1 MSNPAESR
9 NPRTYLDHN
18 ATTPLAA
25 EALAAMQPFWT
36 ERFGN
41 SSSPHGM
48 GLEAA
53 RAIESARIDVA
64 DLLGCAPDR
73 VVLTGGGSESINTA
87 IEAAGRLFP
96 ERTGFVCSA
105 VEHPASAAP
114 IARLAR
120 ERGAEPRVVG
130 VDANGTFDRAE
141 LLDAIDA
148 NTAAVSLIWGNNET
162 GVVQPRDLL
171 EAVRDR
177 CREVG
182 ALLHLD
188 AVQMAG
194 KARMDVEELDADL
207 VSISGHKFHG
217 PKGTGALFVRDDERF
232 RPLLIG
238 GSHEGMRRAGT
249 VATPSVV
256 GLGAAARAALEHL
269 EDESAMAHMRA
280 QRDRLENALLERL
293 EGAHVNG
300 RDAVRT
306 PNTSNVSFT
315 GVHGNALLTL
325 LSEREVYVSTGS
337 ACGSKKRKPSP
348 ILLAMGVDEEL
359 AGASLRLSIARTTTD
374 EEIERGV
381 EAIVASVEQLRELA
395 PA

>member
-1 MSNPAESR
+1 V
-9 NPRTYLDHN
+9 RTYLDHN

-25 EALAAMQPFWT
+25 EALAAMQPYWT

-48 GLEAA
+48 GVEAA

-64 DLLGCAPDR
+64 DLMGCAPDR
-73 VVLTGGGSESINTA
+73 VVFTGGGSESINTA
-87 IEAAGRLFP
+87 IEAAGRLHP

-105 VEHPASAAP
+105 VEHPASSAP
-114 IARLAR
+114 IARLAT
-120 ERGAEPRVVG
+120 ERGATPRVVG
-130 VDANGTFDRAE
+130 VDANGTFDREA
-141 LLDAIDA
+141 LLAAIDA
-148 NTAAVSLIWGNNET
+148 DTAVVSLIWGNNET
-162 GVVQPRDLL
+162 GVVQPRALL

-194 KARMDVEELDADL
+194 KARMDTEELDADF

-238 GSHEGMRRAGT
+238 GSHEGLRRAGT
-249 VATPSVV
+249 VDTPGVV
-256 GLGAAARAALEHL
+256 GLGAAARAAREHL

-280 QRDRLENALLERL
+280 QRDRLESELLARVD
-293 EGAHVNG
+293 GARVNG
-300 RDAVRT
+300 VGGERT
-306 PNTSNVSFT
+306 PNTSNVSFA
-315 GVHGNALLTL
+315 GIHGNALLTL
-325 LSEREVYVSTGS
+325 LSEREVFVSTGS

-374 EEIERGV
+374 EEIERGI
-381 EAIVASVEQLRELA
+381 EAIVASVVQLRELA

>member
-1 MSNPAESR
+1 M
-9 NPRTYLDHN
+9 RTYLDNN
-18 ATTPLAA
+18 ATTPLAP
-25 EALAAMQPFWT
+25 EALAAMEPYWT

-48 GLEAA
+48 GVDAA

-73 VVLTGGGSESINTA
+73 VVLTGGGTESIVSA
-87 IEAAGRLFP
+87 IEAGGRLLP
-96 ERTGFVCSA
+96 ERRGFVCST
-105 VEHPASAAP
+105 VEHPASSAP
-114 IARLAR
+114 IARLAN
-120 ERGAEPRVVG
+120 ERGSEPRHVP
-130 VDANGTFDRAE
+130 VDGDGTLDRDA
-141 LLDAIDA
+141 LLEAIDDD
-148 NTAAVSLIWGNNET
+148 TAVVSLIWGNNET
-162 GVVQPRDLL
+162 GVVQPRELL
-171 EAVRDR
+171 EAARDR

-194 KARMDVEELDADL
+194 KAVMDVEALDADL
-207 VSISGHKFHG
+207 VSVSGHKFHA
-217 PKGTGALFVRDDERF
+217 PKGTGALFVREDERF

-238 GSHEGMRRAGT
+238 GNHEGMRRAGT
-249 VATPSVV
+249 VNTPGIA
-256 GLGAAARAALEHL
+256 GLGAAARVAREHL
-269 EDESAMAHMRA
+269 EDASAMEHMRA
-280 QRDRLENALLERL
+280 QRDGLERALLERID
-293 EGAHVNG
+293 GSQVNG
-300 RDAVRT
+300 AKATRT
-306 PNTSNVSFT
+306 PNTVNISFA

-374 EEIERGV
+374 DEIERGV
-381 EAIVASVEQLRELA
+381 EAIVASVAQLRELA